1 MNDRIYCYGGTDV
14 LINKLGI
21 HDAETLA
28 AAEKKLTGLRILE
41 LMQNPIEGIFDL
53 QHLCD
58 IHRHIFQDLYAWA
71 GRLRDVDIAKGNLF
85 CKAEYLD
92 TECSRIFSAL
102 SRERLFG
109 VGTTQKAVKILAY
122 YFSEINALHP
132 FREGNGRTQ
141 REFIRELALSEG
153 YIVEFYRITEEEM
166 LDASRE
172 SFLCNYGPMEDL
184 FRRCIRAI

>member
-132 FREGNGRTQ
+132 FRDGNVPLRYQ
-141 REFIRELALSEG
+141 QQIA
-153 YIVEFYRITEEEM
+153 
-166 LDASRE
+166 A
-172 SFLCNYGPMEDL
+172 
-184 FRRCIRAI
+184 